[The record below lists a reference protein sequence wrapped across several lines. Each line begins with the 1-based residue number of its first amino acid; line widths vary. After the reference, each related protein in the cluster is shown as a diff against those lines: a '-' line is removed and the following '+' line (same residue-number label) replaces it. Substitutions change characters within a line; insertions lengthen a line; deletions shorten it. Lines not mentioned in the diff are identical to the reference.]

1 MSQRSQTND
10 RYRKDADLGSTRKS
24 AASAKPVRR
33 AATIEVGSGK
43 DSGKK
48 KGKDA
53 KGLKGVKGSKATKPK
68 AAPVQMPTSPE
79 IKKWRTVWWI
89 LLGAAF
95 VLLAIAWFVPALRTN
110 PTANSVVTI
119 GVFVLCSS
127 GLYIDLVI
135 IRKLRNKI
143 IAEQKNKKPA
153 KVAAKAAGDAAKS
166 PEAAKPTQS
175 ADKVGASAEPTA
187 GEPET
192 SIIKES
198 SSPLGGLFKK
208 KKG

>member
-24 AASAKPVRR
+24 AASAKPVRK

-53 KGLKGVKGSKATKPK
+53 KGIKGVKGSKATKPK
-68 AAPVQMPTSPE
+68 AASVQLPTSPE
-79 IKKWRTVWWI
+79 IKKWRTVWWA
-89 LLGAAF
+89 LLGGAF
-95 VLLAIAWFVPALRTN
+95 VLLAIAWLVPALRTN
-110 PTANSVVTI
+110 PTANTVATI
-119 GVFVLCSS
+119 GVFVLCSA

-135 IRKLRNKI
+135 IRKLRNKLI
-143 IAEQKNKKPA
+143 EEQKHKKPKA
-153 KVAAKAAGDAAKS
+153 VAKAVKA
-166 PEAAKPTQS
+166 
-175 ADKVGASAEPTA
+175 
-187 GEPET
+187 EPET
-192 SIIKES
+192 PIIKES
-198 SSPLGGLFKK
+198 TSPLGGLFKK